1 MVNPEEGQSVN
12 GRRMDDADRADQI
25 SDGQDSVTVSS
36 SGGETSVSANSAS
49 VTRRLTEIFVE
60 NGDGDLLLQ
69 RSDREDDVLQWLRA
83 LDMQVMGACR
93 ADERLKPLLKLNVST
108 GVAEDR
114 LLAHL
119 SQHFEPSEVGMLAR
133 CLCIPLVSIRV
144 GKINKQG
151 TFLSPT
157 SIRGNL
163 CLTLLPTSDLRISFN
178 GDDGSV
184 ERLATFGTE
193 VQSIDIEIEAISA
206 DKSGRSFLIKTS
218 DTVVSYFWC
227 SEKSSLLG
235 NELLRKMKD
244 LLIRKPSLAELTG
257 ISESRLD
264 CFATHL
270 RAYLAGSMVTS
281 AQACGVLS
289 ATPPD
294 DSANFSETHSP
305 QSSFNCQKN
314 SRFRQCGS
322 QGSKTNLIYQG
333 SLSPRSSSFK
343 EGQQKSLSSV
353 RSATREKLR
362 RRGESHVPCI
372 DSKLLAS
379 SNSIDPSTSN
389 CYQKEK
395 LPAVSGTH
403 TFGGL
408 NFLDAFGKST
418 ELPLSGPETKVCSP
432 SPSPFSPHY
441 CWCPPVA
448 SALQYT
454 IGKPQLPVSSTESFS
469 VPPLSSLLSSA
480 RPSSLLTSKPL
491 LNLADL
497 PPLDFPSL
505 LPEPLVRLPTSQQIP
520 TFTPLICDPIV
531 HIPVIDVCSSGGQ
544 GYLVSAGPAISTSI
558 PPLNPDLVDP
568 LLPNAESVVEKGAR
582 ETLRMLISSSNQ
594 SKPQLLEVFP
604 SVLTN
609 SNDKQNVLAAGSR
622 GLYSGTID
630 VEAINNSLSTMGL
643 VLLSEKSTM
652 GGIGK
657 SCGSMDSLI
666 DPKEKPSSSG
676 PSSFDEM
683 MD

>member
-1 MVNPEEGQSVN
+1 MVNPEEHQSAN

-36 SGGETSVSANSAS
+36 SGGETSVRANPAS

-151 TFLSPT
+151 TLLSPT
-157 SIRGNL
+157 SIRDVWKSQRGVGEGFFFFFSSPSL
-163 CLTLLPTSDLRISFN
+163 SLSLWGSADRGWTALDISGEFVPHALPTSDLRISFN
-178 GDDGSV
+178 GDDGFV
-184 ERLATFGTE
+184 ERLATFSTE

-244 LLIRKPSLAELTG
+244 LLMRKPSLAELTG

-281 AQACGVLS
+281 AQACGILS

-294 DSANFSETHSP
+294 DSVNFSEIHSP
-305 QSSFNCQKN
+305 QSSFNCQKS
-314 SRFRQCGS
+314 SRFRQCGG

-343 EGQQKSLSSV
+343 EGQQKSLSYI
-353 RSATREKLR
+353 RSGTREKLR

-379 SNSIDPSTSN
+379 SNKRETPVYEWNSLIWRIEFFGCID
-389 CYQKEK
+389 
-395 LPAVSGTH
+395 
-403 TFGGL
+403 
-408 NFLDAFGKST
+408 KST
-418 ELPLSGPETKVCSP
+418 ELPLSGPETKACSP

-441 CWCPPVA
+441 CWCPPVV

-454 IGKPQLPVSSTESFS
+454 IGKPQLPVSSTESLS
-469 VPPLSSLLSSA
+469 LPPLSSLLSSA

-491 LNLADL
+491 LNLAEV
-497 PPLDFPSL
+497 PPIDFPSL

-544 GYLVSAGPAISTSI
+544 GYLVSAGPAISASI

-594 SKPQLLEVFP
+594 SKPQLLEVLP
-604 SVLTN
+604 SVLSS

-630 VEAINNSLSTMGL
+630 VDAINNSLSTMG
-643 VLLSEKSTM
+643 SYF
-652 GGIGK
+652 
-657 SCGSMDSLI
+657 C
-666 DPKEKPSSSG
+666 PRNQ
-676 PSSFDEM
+676 
-683 MD
+683 

>member
-1 MVNPEEGQSVN
+1 MVNPEEHHSAN

-36 SGGETSVSANSAS
+36 SGGETSARANPAS
-49 VTRRLTEIFVE
+49 VTRRLSEIFVE

-69 RSDREDDVLQWLRA
+69 RSDREDGVLQWLRA

-151 TFLSPT
+151 SLLSPT

-178 GDDGSV
+178 GDDGFV
-184 ERLATFGTE
+184 ERLATFSTE

-227 SEKSSLLG
+227 SERSTLLG

-244 LLIRKPSLAELTG
+244 LLMRKPSLAELTG

-281 AQACGVLS
+281 AQACGILS

-294 DSANFSETHSP
+294 DSVNFSETHSP
-305 QSSFNCQKN
+305 QSSFNCQKS

-343 EGQQKSLSSV
+343 EGQQKSLSSI
-353 RSATREKLR
+353 RSVSREKLR

-389 CYQKEK
+389 CYQKEN
-395 LPAVSGTH
+395 LPSVNGTH
-403 TFGGL
+403 SFAGL

-418 ELPLSGPETKVCSP
+418 ELPLSGPETKACSP

-441 CWCPPVA
+441 CW
-448 SALQYT
+448 
-454 IGKPQLPVSSTESFS
+454 
-469 VPPLSSLLSSA
+469 
-480 RPSSLLTSKPL
+480 PSSLLTSKPL
-491 LNLADL
+491 LNLAEI
-497 PPLDFPSL
+497 PPIDFPSL
-505 LPEPLVRLPTSQQIP
+505 LPEPLIRLPTSQQIP

-544 GYLVSAGPAISTSI
+544 G
-558 PPLNPDLVDP
+558 
-568 LLPNAESVVEKGAR
+568 
-582 ETLRMLISSSNQ
+582 
-594 SKPQLLEVFP
+594 
-604 SVLTN
+604 

-630 VEAINNSLSTMGL
+630 VDAINNSLSSMGL
-643 VLLSEKSTM
+643 VFLSEKSMM

-657 SCGSMDSLI
+657 TCGSMDNLI